1 MLLWKPFHTC
11 FVYLR
16 RQWDKKSNIVD
27 VFITFLY
34 LLYGKSLYQT
44 LILLTWS
51 DITNFNSSGMASL
64 SYRPYFDPSI
74 EYGKKHHLFFMI
86 AALIIFTVFNILPT
100 TLLIVYPI
108 KPFGLCISKCYS
120 DVATITDK
128 VYSCYKNGVNDA
140 HDTRIFA
147 AFHFVLRLIVIA
159 VWTLAQRF
167 LNGNNWFC
175 VGMVF
180 MISSLIIALI
190 KPYNKTYMNYIDCLI
205 YQ

>member
-1 MLLWKPFHTC
+1 M
-11 FVYLR
+11 
-16 RQWDKKSNIVD
+16 
-27 VFITFLY
+27 
-34 LLYGKSLYQT
+34 
-44 LILLTWS
+44 
-51 DITNFNSSGMASL
+51 
-64 SYRPYFDPSI
+64 
-74 EYGKKHHLFFMI
+74 
-86 AALIIFTVFNILPT
+86 
-100 TLLIVYPI
+100 LIVYPI
-108 KPFGLCISKCYS
+108 KPFGLCISKCYA

-128 VYSCYKNGVNDA
+128 VYSCYKNSVNDA
-140 HDTRIFA
+140 RDTRIFA

-205 YQ
+205 LCNLSVICYILSQSVLGHAMVLLAKTIIAAPIMISSLIFLLRKCKSCKYFKCYSSEENQQLINPAISYS